1 MDGPKGKTNLS
12 TPEILFFYFSMADQS
27 LLLSHKM
34 IVKYFEVRNVNPK
47 ESLGFRQYTNI
58 EKSIA
63 YNSTSVSTLIG
74 QVPVQEID

>member
-12 TPEILFFYFSMADQS
+12 TPKIFFYFSMADQS

-47 ESLGFRQYTNI
+47 ESLGFRQCTNI
-58 EKSIA
+58 EKVQLTIP
-63 YNSTSVSTLIG
+63 
-74 QVPVQEID
+74 QVCQR